1 MDQKDIDVLLY
12 HTQINHYT
20 LLTLCGLS
28 ETEQSVTVRCLSN
41 VKSIDKLID

>member
-1 MDQKDIDVLLY
+1 MDQKDIDVLPY

-28 ETEQSVTVRCLSN
+28 ETEQSVTECDVYQMSRAST
-41 VKSIDKLID
+41 S